1 MLTSLSPITSTL
13 SATLPVPDGATF
25 PTPKPRPTGFP
36 PQALVRWA

>member
-13 SATLPVPDGATF
+13 SASLPVPADAAF
-25 PTPKPRPTGFP
+25 PAPKPRPTGFP